1 MLDLHGYN
9 FCAIHYIVCSSVGT
23 GYAGYNKMICNLCH
37 TVCGTVNPPIAPEG
51 DPNANVVFLLSELFS
66 KQDFA
71 GSYYCGQYRRA
82 FDAIYQGSGLS
93 RESCLVASVAGCRGG
108 GTHPY
113 LTSLLA
119 NKRTSTII
127 ALGDEAL
134 KYLCKKSGVRDKR
147 GQAYPLHKSF
157 GIETSI
163 WSTYGLGDVLN
174 NPNYYKVVIQDI
186 RKALSQNEKQE
197 EEAIEWERWEG
208 QPLSGDTIAW
218 DIEALDDAGGYTD
231 YPTLVSCAGDGFCYV
246 TYNEESSVRGLL
258 SELALVGNNGT
269 TLVGH
274 NTWGYDIPTVYR
286 YGIQMPTGMDT
297 MVLAFL
303 EDETQSKGLE
313 SLCVK
318 HFQTVGWKEEIKNH
332 VGSNKLARYAA
343 KDARYTLRLY
353 RRLREILGERYR
365 IAERILAPAYEA
377 FSATSRRG
385 LLLSAPTIARIRTEE
400 EEKLKNASETLK
412 TLAGPDFNPGSSKEV
427 AQYLRGIGESLP
439 ATEAGNDKT
448 SVGVLQNI
456 GGEFCT
462 AILAY
467 RKASKVL
474 ATYCKNYEDRLRVD
488 GRVHSVYKL
497 WSARTGRST
506 SSKMNVQNNMRE
518 HEDVFCAPPGGVF
531 ASIDYS
537 AEEFRIAAWYAQE
550 PTILANFQKDPAWD
564 PHRYFASILYSK
576 PEKDITKSERQIAKS
591 ANFALMFLGNAH
603 TIIEYTAK
611 VGISMELPE
620 CQSIYKAWHTAFPG
634 FAQWYK
640 SVREELERTSEV
652 ATATGHV
659 RHYGDFRALSY
670 YKKVDALR
678 EAVNVKAQGLAAH
691 IGFIAMAR
699 LHDLNIP
706 VVNFVH
712 DSISVEYNSKE
723 EYERDLPKI
732 IHALTVYPIEYMKEH
747 FNVDFNIPLLCEAKV
762 KQC

>member
-1 MLDLHGYN
+1 M
-9 FCAIHYIVCSSVGT
+9 T
-23 GYAGYNKMICNLCH
+23 CNLCH
-37 TVCGTVNPPIAPEG
+37 TVCGTVNPPIPPQGEG
-51 DPNANVVFLLSELFS
+51 HVLIILSELFS

-71 GSYYCGQYRRA
+71 SRYHTSEYRRA
-82 FDAIYQGSGLS
+82 LDILYAGAGLS
-93 RESCLVASVAGCRGG
+93 AEDCTIISVAGCRGG
-108 GTHPY
+108 GTSPY
-113 LTSLLA
+113 LTSALA
-119 NKRTSTII
+119 NRRHRTII
-127 ALGDEAL
+127 AFGDEAL
-134 KYLCKKSGVRDKR
+134 RYLCKKSGVRDKR

-157 GIETSI
+157 GIEASI

-186 RKALSQNEKQE
+186 RKALGNNSE
-197 EEAIEWERWEG
+197 ETKTEWKRWEG
-208 QPLSGDTIAW
+208 EPLSGDTIAW
-218 DIEALDDAGGYTD
+218 DIETLDDKGGYTD

-246 TYNEESSVRGLL
+246 SYNTEESVRGLL
-258 SELALVGNNGT
+258 VALRNYEGTHVTHNGYVFDVPMT
-269 TLVGH
+269 RKFGIDMP
-274 NTWGYDIPTVYR
+274 WGE
-286 YGIQMPTGMDT
+286 DT
-297 MVLAFL
+297 MALAFL

-318 HFQTVGWKEEIKNH
+318 HLKVPGWKEGGLQNAINSDEIA
-332 VGSNKLARYAA
+332 LYAA
-343 KDARYTLRLY
+343 RDAGYTLRLY
-353 RRLREILGERYR
+353 RKLRDILGKRHK
-365 IAERILAPAYEA
+365 IATHVLYPAYQA
-377 FSATSRRG
+377 FSATSERG
-385 LLLSAPTIARIRTEE
+385 LLLSPTTIARIRAEE
-400 EEKLKNASETLK
+400 EEKLKNATETLK

-427 AQYLRGIGESLP
+427 AQFLQGSGVTLP
-439 ATEAGNDKT
+439 VTEAGNAQT
-448 SVGVLQNI
+448 SVGVLQDI
-456 GGEFCT
+456 GGDFCL
-462 AILAY
+462 AVLAY
-467 RKASKVL
+467 RRASKVL
-474 ATYCKNYEDRLRVD
+474 ATYCKNYEDRLKED

-591 ANFALMFLGNAH
+591 GNFGLLFLGNAH
-603 TIIEYTAK
+603 TLVEYMGKMGIK
-611 VGISMELPE
+611 VELQE
-620 CQSIYKAWHTAFPG
+620 CQRIYKAWHTAFPG

-712 DSISVEYNSKE
+712 DSISVEYNSKK